1 MKAALSFVRGE
12 GGINR
17 PLFTSRVA
25 NQDAR
30 ERGKREQARGKEE
43 QEKNGA
49 SKSSWACLVKVNR

>member
-30 ERGKREQARGKEE
+30 EREG
-43 QEKNGA
+43 N
-49 SKSSWACLVKVNR
+49 VNRPGEGGGARKKRGEQK

>member
-30 ERGKREQARGKEE
+30 ERGKREQARGRRR
-43 QEKNGA
+43 
-49 SKSSWACLVKVNR
+49 SKKKTGRAKVAGVVL